1 MPLAARKPAATFARK
16 PDKPKIDAGVFTIL
30 IAEDNE
36 INIKVLQQ
44 FLSQFN
50 CALAIARDGRAAVR
64 TYRTHKID
72 AILMDIQMPEL
83 DGFDAA
89 REIRRIE
96 RMEGSGPVPI
106 IAVTAHVQ
114 PADQHLCIDAG
125 MNDYLQK
132 PVNFAALTGA
142 FRVWAPAL
150 VRLPKPRA
158 VETGAAND

>member
-1 MPLAARKPAATFARK
+1 MPFAVPRSAASFARA
-16 PDKPKIDAGVFTIL
+16 PEGPKIDAGVFTIL

-44 FLSQFN
+44 FLSQFD
-50 CALAIARDGRAAVR
+50 CALVVARDGRAAVR
-64 TYRTHKID
+64 AHRKHKID
-72 AILMDIQMPEL
+72 VVLMDIQMPEL

-89 REIRRIE
+89 REIRRTE
-96 RMEGSGPVPI
+96 RADGSEPVPI

-114 PADQHLCIDAG
+114 PCDQHLCIDAG

-132 PVNFAALTGA
+132 PVNLAALTGA

-150 VRLPKPRA
+150 VRLPKQK
-158 VETGAAND
+158 AADAPPAKG